1 MTLYE
6 IDQKIDEMIAN
17 AIDPETGEI
26 LVTDEEINALQMERE
41 QKIENIALYIKNQ
54 EAMVSA
60 IREEEKALASRRRTC
75 ENRVE
80 RLKEYLKTALAG
92 NRFQTAKCDIRFRK
106 TSVVEIGDGFI
117 DWAEKNREDLLRYKL
132 PEVDKTAVAK
142 ALKNGDI
149 VPFTGITEK
158 MGVTIK

>member
-6 IDQKIDEMIAN
+6 VDQKIEEMIAN
-17 AIDPETGEI
+17 AIDPDTGEI
-26 LVTDEEINALQMERE
+26 LVSDEEIEALKMERD
-41 QKIENIALYIKNQ
+41 KKVENIALYIKNQ
-54 EAMVSA
+54 EAMASA

-92 NRFQTAKCDIRFRK
+92 TRFQTARCDIRFRK
-106 TSVVEIGDGFI
+106 SSTIEIGSGFI
-117 DWAEKNREDLLRYKL
+117 EWAEANHEDFLRYKA

-142 ALKNGDI
+142 AIKNNEI
-149 VPFTGITEK
+149 VPFAGVVEK
-158 MGVTIK
+158 LGVTVK